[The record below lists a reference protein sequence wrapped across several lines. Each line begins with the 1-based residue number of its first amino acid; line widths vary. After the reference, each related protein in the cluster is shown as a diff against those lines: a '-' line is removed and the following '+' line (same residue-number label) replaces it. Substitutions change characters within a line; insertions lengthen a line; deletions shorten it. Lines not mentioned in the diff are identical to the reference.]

1 MEQVLIKEA
10 IDVLKENK
18 RPELIDVTIYGRY
31 TSKKHTYLYNDAER
45 AYERH
50 AIRPETKEVRSV
62 KAFATIIKEEL
73 RRRENE
79 SGEKATVKINLS
91 GGYFIPDDDFGEE
104 TIKFSRLTSQQ
115 WNLVRNG
122 INKVYNHREFLQF
135 LQALAPSIND
145 FQDMF
150 KRFSLLRLVGKS
162 TLTSNPIITADGQSE
177 GYTCTYKLDDGCDG
191 EEHFP
196 TGFWLDVPFAKAGE
210 KTYEIPIE
218 LLFFRNNDDELRI
231 EVLCPLFENIEEQA
245 IIDEAD
251 FVKSTLQNCE
261 SLLILSDF

>member
-18 RPELIDVTIYGRY
+18 RPELIDVTVYGRY
-31 TSKKHTYLYNDAER
+31 SAKKETYLYNDSVMK
-45 AYERH
+45 YERH
-50 AIRPETKEVRSV
+50 TSRPNAKQVRSV
-62 KAFATIIKEEL
+62 KAFTSIIHEEL
-73 RRRENE
+73 MRRENE
-79 SGEKATVKINLS
+79 IGDRATVKINLT
-91 GGYFIPDDDFGEE
+91 GGYFIPDDNFGEE
-104 TIKFSRLTSQQ
+104 TIEFSRLNSQQ
-115 WNLVRNG
+115 WNLVKGG

-162 TLTSNPIITADGQSE
+162 VLTSNPIITADGQSE

-218 LLFFRNNDDELRI
+218 LLFFRNDADELRI

-251 FVKSTLQNCE
+251 FVKSTLQSCE